1 MPKKGAG
8 YVGAMTS
15 AVVVGSGPNGLSAG
29 VVLARAGID
38 VTVLEAE
45 DRIGGGT
52 RSAELNVPGVLHDIC
67 SATHPTG
74 VASPF
79 FASLGLEKHG
89 LKWLWP
95 EVDAVHPLDGG
106 RAGVLFRDMDR
117 TVQGLGVDG
126 EAWRA
131 LYAPLA
137 EHSDE
142 LIAEIFGPIL
152 HVPKH
157 PVLLARFGLKALQPA
172 SWIARRWTT
181 DEARALFGG
190 LAAHAIHPL
199 DRPTTAG
206 LGLMFGMTSHAYGWP
221 VAKGGSQS
229 IAAALAADLVEHGGR
244 IETGHRV
251 TEMPQADIVMFDTS
265 PSAVLAIAGDRLP
278 SRVRRPL
285 TKWRSGPGS
294 FKIDFA
300 VQGGVPWTNEW
311 AAKAGTV
318 HLGGTFEQLNAAERD
333 VHAGRMPERPF
344 VLLCQ
349 QYLAD
354 PGRSAGDI
362 HPVWAYAH
370 VPAGYTGDA
379 TDALIGQIERF
390 APGFRDRIVAQT
402 VTTPAQLEEHN
413 ANYLGGDIGGGA
425 NDPWQL
431 VMRPR
436 VSPHPYSLGVKGL
449 YLCSASTP
457 PGGGVHGMGGFHAA
471 THAVAN
477 L

>member
-1 MPKKGAG
+1 
-8 YVGAMTS
+8 MTS
-15 AVVVGSGPNGLSAG
+15 AVVVGSGPNGLAAA

-45 DRIGGGT
+45 DQIGGGT

-79 FASLGLEKHG
+79 FRTLGLERHG
-89 LKWLWP
+89 LEWLWP

-106 RAGVLFRDMDR
+106 RAGVLFRDLDR
-117 TVQGLGVDG
+117 TVEMLGEDG
-126 EAWRA
+126 PAWRR
-131 LYAPLA
+131 LFGPLA
-137 EHSDE
+137 AHGDE
-142 LIAEIFGPIL
+142 LISEIFGPLI
-152 HVPKH
+152 HAPRH
-157 PVLLARFGLKALQPA
+157 PVLLAKFGARALQPA

-181 DEARALFGG
+181 DEARGLFGG
-190 LAAHAIHPL
+190 MAAHAIHPL
-199 DRPTTAG
+199 DRPTTGG
-206 LGLMFGMTSHAYGWP
+206 LGLMFGLTSHAYGWP
-221 VAKGGSQS
+221 VAKGGSQA
-229 IAAALAADLVEHGGR
+229 IADALAADVVEHGGR

-251 TEMPQADIVMFDTS
+251 TELPQADIVIFDTS
-265 PSAVLAIAGDRLP
+265 PSTVLDVAGERLP
-278 SRVRRPL
+278 RRVRRPL
-285 TKWRSGPGS
+285 ARWRTGPGV

-300 VQGGVPWTNEW
+300 VDGGVPWTNEW
-311 AAKAGTV
+311 ARKAGTV
-318 HLGGTFEQLNAAERD
+318 HVAGTFEQLAAAERE
-333 VHAGRMPERPF
+333 VHAGRMPDRPF
-344 VLLCQ
+344 VLVCQ

-354 PGRSAGDI
+354 PGRSAGDV

-370 VPAGYTGDA
+370 VPTGYTGDA
-379 TDALIGQIERF
+379 TAAIIAQIERF

-402 VTTPAQLEEHN
+402 ISTPAQLEAHN
-413 ANYLGGDIGGGA
+413 ANYVGGDIAGGA

-436 VSPHPYSLGVKGL
+436 MSPNPYSLGVKGL
-449 YLCSASTP
+449 YICSASTP

-471 THAVAN
+471 THAVAD

>member
-1 MPKKGAG
+1 
-8 YVGAMTS
+8 MTT
-15 AVVVGSGPNGLSAG
+15 AVVVGSGPNGLSAA
-29 VVLARAGID
+29 VVLARAGLD

-45 DRIGGGT
+45 DSIGGGT

-79 FASLGLEKHG
+79 FRSLGLERHG
-89 LKWLWP
+89 LEWLWP
-95 EVDAVHPLDGG
+95 EVDAAHPLDGG
-106 RAGVLFRDMDR
+106 RASVLFRDLDR
-117 TVQGLGVDG
+117 TVEGLGEDG
-126 EAWRA
+126 EAWRR

-137 EHSDE
+137 EHGDE
-142 LIAEIFGPIL
+142 LIEEIFGPLL
-152 HVPKH
+152 HVPRH
-157 PVLLARFGLKALQPA
+157 PVLLAGFGLRALQPA
-172 SWIARRWTT
+172 SWIARRWST
-181 DEARALFGG
+181 DEARGLFAG

-199 DRPTTAG
+199 DRPTTGG

-221 VAKGGSQS
+221 VAKGGSQA
-229 IAAALAADLVEHGGR
+229 IAAALAADLVAHGGR

-251 TEMPQADIVMFDTS
+251 TELPQADVVMFDTS
-265 PSAVLAIAGDRLP
+265 PAAVLAIAGDRLP
-278 SRVRRPL
+278 ARVRRPL
-285 TKWRSGPGS
+285 RRWRSGPAS

-300 VQGGVPWTNEW
+300 VHGGVPWTNEW

-318 HLGGTFEQLNAAERD
+318 HVGGTFEQLNAAERE

-344 VLLCQ
+344 VLVCQ

-354 PGRSAGDI
+354 PGRSAGDV
-362 HPVWAYAH
+362 HPVWAYGH

-379 TDALIGQIERF
+379 TEAIVAQIERF
-390 APGFRDRIVAQT
+390 APGFRDRIVART
-402 VTTPAQLEEHN
+402 VTTPAQLEAHN

-436 VSPHPYSLGVKGL
+436 FSPHPYSLGVKGL

>member
-1 MPKKGAG
+1 
-8 YVGAMTS
+8 MTT
-15 AVVVGSGPNGLSAG
+15 AVVVGSGPNGLSAA

-45 DRIGGGT
+45 DEIGGGT

-79 FASLGLEKHG
+79 FRSLGLEKHG
-89 LKWLWP
+89 LEWLWP
-95 EVDAVHPLDGG
+95 EVDAAHPIDGG
-106 RAGVLFRDMDR
+106 RAGVLFRDLDR
-117 TVQGLGVDG
+117 TVEHLGEDG
-126 EAWRA
+126 PAWRR
-131 LYAPLA
+131 LYAPLTK
-137 EHSDE
+137 HSDE
-142 LIAEIFGPIL
+142 LIDEIFGPII
-152 HVPKH
+152 HVPRH
-157 PVLLARFGLKALQPA
+157 PILLASFGLRALLPA
-172 SWIARRWTT
+172 SVIARRWKTE
-181 DEARALFGG
+181 EARGLFAG

-199 DRPTTAG
+199 HRPTTGG

-221 VAKGGSQS
+221 VAKGGSQA

-251 TEMPQADIVMFDTS
+251 TEMPQADIVMFDTA
-265 PSAVLAIAGDRLP
+265 PATVLQVAGDRLP
-278 SRVRRPL
+278 ARVRRPL
-285 TKWRSGPGS
+285 SKWRTGPGVY
-294 FKIDFA
+294 KVDFA
-300 VQGGVPWTNEW
+300 VEGGVPWANEW
-311 AAKAGTV
+311 ARKAGTV
-318 HLGGTFEQLNAAERD
+318 HVGGTFEQLNAAERE

-344 VLLCQ
+344 VLVCQ

-362 HPVWAYAH
+362 HPVWSYAH
-370 VPAGYTGDA
+370 VPTGYTGDA
-379 TDALIGQIERF
+379 TEAIIQQIERF
-390 APGFRDRIVAQT
+390 APGFRERIVAQT
-402 VTTPAQLEEHN
+402 VTTPAQLEAHN

-436 VSPHPYSLGVKGL
+436 MSPNPYSLGVKGL
-449 YLCSASTP
+449 YICSASTP
-457 PGGGVHGMGGFHAA
+457 PGGGVHGMAGFRAA

>member
-1 MPKKGAG
+1 
-8 YVGAMTS
+8 MTS
-15 AVVVGSGPNGLSAG
+15 AVVVGSGPNGLSAA
-29 VVLARAGID
+29 VVLARAGVD

-45 DRIGGGT
+45 GEIGGGT

-79 FASLGLEKHG
+79 FRSLGLEKHG
-89 LKWLWP
+89 LEWLWP
-95 EVDAVHPLDGG
+95 EVDAAHPIDGG
-106 RAGVLFRDMDR
+106 RAGILFRDLDR
-117 TVQGLGVDG
+117 TVEGLGEDG
-126 EAWRA
+126 AAWRK
-131 LYAPLA
+131 LYAPLVR
-137 EHSDE
+137 HSDE

-152 HVPKH
+152 HVPRH
-157 PVLLARFGLKALQPA
+157 PILLAGFGLRALQPA
-172 SWIARRWTT
+172 SMIARRWKT
-181 DEARALFGG
+181 DEARGLFAG

-199 DRPTTAG
+199 QRPTTGG

-221 VAKGGSQS
+221 VARGGSQA

-244 IETGHRV
+244 IETGQRV

-265 PSAVLAIAGDRLP
+265 PATVLKVAGDRLP
-278 SRVRRPL
+278 GRVRRPL
-285 TKWRSGPGS
+285 GTWRTGPGVY
-294 FKIDFA
+294 KVDFA
-300 VQGGVPWTNEW
+300 VEGGVPWTNEW
-311 AAKAGTV
+311 ARKAGTV
-318 HLGGTFEQLNAAERD
+318 HVGGTFEQLNAAERE

-354 PGRSAGDI
+354 PGRSAGDV
-362 HPVWAYAH
+362 HPVWSYAH
-370 VPAGYTGDA
+370 VPTGYTGDA
-379 TDALIGQIERF
+379 TEAIIRQIERF

-402 VTTPAQLEEHN
+402 VTTPAQLEAHN
-413 ANYLGGDIGGGA
+413 ANYIGGDIGGGS

-436 VSPHPYSLGVKGL
+436 MSPNPYSLGVKGL
-449 YLCSASTP
+449 YICSASTP
-457 PGGGVHGMGGFHAA
+457 PGGGVHGMAGFNAA
-471 THAVAN
+471 THAVAD

>member
-1 MPKKGAG
+1 
-8 YVGAMTS
+8 MTS
-15 AVVVGSGPNGLSAG
+15 AVVVGSGPNGLSAA

-79 FASLGLEKHG
+79 FRSLGLEKHG
-89 LKWLWP
+89 LEWLWP

-106 RAGVLFRDMDR
+106 RAGVLFRDLER
-117 TVQGLGVDG
+117 TAAGLGEDG
-126 EAWRA
+126 DAWRK
-131 LYAPLA
+131 LYAPLTQ
-137 EHSDE
+137 HSDA
-142 LIAEIFGPIL
+142 LIGEIFGPIV

-157 PVLLARFGLKALQPA
+157 PLLLAGFGLKALQPA

-181 DEARALFGG
+181 EEARGLFAG

-221 VAKGGSQS
+221 VARGGSQA
-229 IAAALAADLVEHGGR
+229 IASALAADLAEHGGR

-251 TEMPQADIVMFDTS
+251 DEMPQADIVIFDTS
-265 PSAVLAIAGDRLP
+265 PSTVLRVAGDRLP
-278 SRVRRPL
+278 GRVRRPL
-285 TKWRSGPGS
+285 KKWRTGPGS

-318 HLGGTFEQLNAAERD
+318 HLGGTFEQLNAAERE

-354 PGRSAGDI
+354 PDRSAGDI

-370 VPAGYTGDA
+370 VPTGYTGDA
-379 TDALIGQIERF
+379 SEALIGQIERF

-413 ANYLGGDIGGGA
+413 ANYIGGDIGGGA

-436 VSPHPYSLGVKGL
+436 FSPNPYSLGVKGL

>member
-1 MPKKGAG
+1 
-8 YVGAMTS
+8 MTS
-15 AVVVGSGPNGLSAG
+15 AVVVGSGPNGLAAA

-45 DRIGGGT
+45 DEIGGGT

-79 FASLGLEKHG
+79 FRSLGLEKHG
-89 LKWLWP
+89 LEWLWP

-106 RAGVLFRDMDR
+106 RAGVLFRDLDR
-117 TVQGLGVDG
+117 TVDGLGEDG
-126 EAWRA
+126 RAWRK

-137 EHSDE
+137 AHADE
-142 LIAEIFGPIL
+142 LIAEIFGPII
-152 HVPKH
+152 HVPRH
-157 PVLLARFGLKALQPA
+157 PILLARFGLRALQPA

-181 DEARALFGG
+181 DEARGLFAGM
-190 LAAHAIHPL
+190 AAHAIHPL
-199 DRPTTAG
+199 QRPTTGG

-221 VAKGGSQS
+221 VAKGGSRA
-229 IAAALAADLVEHGGR
+229 IAAALAADVVEHGGR

-251 TEMPQADIVMFDTS
+251 TEAPEADIVIFDTS
-265 PSAVLAIAGDRLP
+265 PSTVLDVVGDRLP

-285 TKWRSGPGS
+285 RKWRTGPGI
-294 FKIDFA
+294 FKVDFA
-300 VQGGVPWTNEW
+300 VDGGVPWTNEW
-311 AAKAGTV
+311 ARQAGTV
-318 HLGGTFEQLNAAERD
+318 HLAGTFEQLNAAEKE
-333 VHAGRMPERPF
+333 VNAGRMPDRPF

-354 PGRSAGDI
+354 PSRSAGDV

-370 VPAGYTGDA
+370 VPTGYAGDA
-379 TDALIGQIERF
+379 TEAIIRQIERF
-390 APGFRDRIVAQT
+390 APGFRDRIVART
-402 VTTPAQLEEHN
+402 VTTTAQVEEHN
-413 ANYLGGDIGGGA
+413 ANYVGGDIAGGA

-436 VSPHPYSLGVKGL
+436 MSPNPYSLGVKGL
-449 YLCSASTP
+449 YICSASTP

-471 THAVAN
+471 TRAVAE

>member
-1 MPKKGAG
+1 
-8 YVGAMTS
+8 MTS
-15 AVVVGSGPNGLSAG
+15 AVVVGSGPNGLAAA
-29 VVLARAGID
+29 VVLSRAGID

-45 DRIGGGT
+45 DEIGGGT

-79 FASLGLEKHG
+79 FRSLGLEKHG
-89 LKWLWP
+89 LEWLWP

-106 RAGVLFRDMDR
+106 RAGVLFRDLDR
-117 TVQGLGVDG
+117 TADGLGEDG
-126 EAWRA
+126 PAWRK

-137 EHSDE
+137 AHADE
-142 LIAEIFGPIL
+142 LIAEIFGPII
-152 HVPKH
+152 HVPRH
-157 PVLLARFGLKALQPA
+157 PILLARFGLRALQPA

-181 DEARALFGG
+181 DEARGLFAGM
-190 LAAHAIHPL
+190 AAHAIHPL
-199 DRPTTAG
+199 QRPTTGG

-221 VAKGGSQS
+221 VAKGGSRA
-229 IAAALAADLVEHGGR
+229 IAAALAADVVEHGGR

-251 TEMPQADIVMFDTS
+251 TEAPEADIVIFDTS
-265 PSAVLAIAGDRLP
+265 PSTVLDVVGDRLP

-285 TKWRSGPGS
+285 RKWRTGPGI
-294 FKIDFA
+294 FKVDFA
-300 VQGGVPWTNEW
+300 VDGGVPWTNEW
-311 AAKAGTV
+311 ARRAGTV
-318 HLGGTFEQLNAAERD
+318 HLAGTFEQLNAAEKE
-333 VHAGRMPERPF
+333 VNAGRMPDRPF

-354 PGRSAGDI
+354 PSRSAGDV

-370 VPAGYTGDA
+370 VPTGYAGDA
-379 TDALIGQIERF
+379 TEAIIRQIERF
-390 APGFRDRIVAQT
+390 APGFRDRIVART
-402 VTTPAQLEEHN
+402 VTTTAQVEEHN
-413 ANYLGGDIGGGA
+413 ANYVGGDIAGGA

-436 VSPHPYSLGVKGL
+436 MSPNPYSLGVKGL
-449 YLCSASTP
+449 YICSASTP

-471 THAVAN
+471 TRAVAE